1 MVLLH
6 GLPFHPGFKIM
17 NPAFI
22 CHRKISPSASKHSN
36 NSEEMAI
43 MAFSFVLECEIPRN
57 PFCAY
62 SEYSS
67 SWMMA

>member
-1 MVLLH
+1 MVSLH
-6 GLPFHPGFKIM
+6 GLSFCLGFRIM

-22 CHRKISPSASKHSN
+22 YHKKISPSASKHSN
-36 NSEEMAI
+36 NSEEVAI
-43 MAFSFVLECEIPRN
+43 MAFGVVWECDIPRN